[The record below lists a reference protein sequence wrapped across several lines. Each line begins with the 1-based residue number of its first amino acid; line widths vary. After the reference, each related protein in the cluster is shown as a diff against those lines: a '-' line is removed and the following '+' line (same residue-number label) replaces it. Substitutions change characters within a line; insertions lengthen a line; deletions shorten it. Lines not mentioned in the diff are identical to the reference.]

1 MEEVL
6 NDGNLSD
13 DNSSED
19 FFSQLEADVN
29 SGIIDEIDQP
39 EEVTPVVNMAPE
51 TQETQTEPQGSND
64 NDGWEKRY
72 KDSSREAQ
80 RLHSELNELKPFVP
94 VLEAMKNDSG
104 LVSHVRNYFENGGSP
119 DDSITGRL
127 GLDEDFVYDQQE
139 AVTDPNSDSAKVF
152 NAYVQNAV
160 EHRVQGA
167 ISEEKQKN
175 MQIMKETEKQ
185 QEERDFRVKHG
196 LSEEQFQDFVGKAQS
211 HTLTLDDAYYLV
223 NRGEAN
229 ANVAQETKKD
239 MLNQMKGVRDIPT
252 SASNA
257 NSTKVE
263 QSQDSQIFDS
273 LLGSDGNLDDL
284 FG

>member
-51 TQETQTEPQGSND
+51 TQATQTEPQGSND
-64 NDGWEKRY
+64 SEGWEKRY

-160 EHRVQGA
+160 EQRVQGA

-196 LSEEQFQDFVGKAQS
+196 LSEEQFQEFVSKAQN

-257 NSTKVE
+257 NSAQVE
-263 QSQDSQIFDS
+263 QSRDSQIFDS